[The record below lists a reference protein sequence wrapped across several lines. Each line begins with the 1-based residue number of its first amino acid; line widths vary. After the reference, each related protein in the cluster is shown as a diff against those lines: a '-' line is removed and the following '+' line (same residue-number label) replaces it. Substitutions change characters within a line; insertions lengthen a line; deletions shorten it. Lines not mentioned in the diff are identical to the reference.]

1 MLCAPTNFC
10 SPFSQKNVQTC
21 HCGAPTC
28 RGFLGPKLNK
38 PARLSRSASAEE
50 DEQQGRPKQKKRSRS
65 NDLLKRASASL
76 QNLLGP
82 SEDVGSSGSTS
93 RKRKSTGTM
102 SNELEVSKKRR
113 RNTDSNA
120 MMLLRDV
127 ASDNKRI
134 FSTSTGGS
142 TLVEGSGSVSSKDV
156 QAADDDLPTRKNTLN
171 AIRDVAKTIKR
182 NATSLR
188 ARASIRR
195 ATNKQ
200 KADERETED
209 AQLLDGDG
217 EEESSSNSLKRVSR
231 VPSLEKLVLDFG
243 DGAADGTEADTEK
256 ADAGMGKAAVFGET
270 ARDEEE
276 QEDDERPGTASTV
289 TGPGIV
295 RSIKGSRRVAAAK
308 RAGVTYGKKMGKS
321 MRIVT
326 NGTTRGEQ

>member
-1 MLCAPTNFC
+1 MLYVPTNVC

-28 RGFLGPKLNK
+28 RGFLGPKLTK
-38 PARLSRSASAEE
+38 PTRQSRSASAEE
-50 DEQQGRPKQKKRSRS
+50 GEQQTRPKQGKRSKS
-65 NDLLKRASASL
+65 NELLKRASASL
-76 QNLLGP
+76 QTLLAP
-82 SEDVGSSGSTS
+82 SEDVASSSSTS
-93 RKRKSTGTM
+93 RKRKSTGAIST
-102 SNELEVSKKRR
+102 ELEVNKKRR

-127 ASDNKRI
+127 ASDDKRI
-134 FSTSTGGS
+134 SSTSTGGS
-142 TLVEGSGSVSSKDV
+142 TLVEGSGLGRSKDV
-156 QAADDDLPTRKNTLN
+156 QADDELPTRKTTIDT
-171 AIRDVAKTIKR
+171 IRDVAKTIKR

-195 ATNKQ
+195 AANKQ
-200 KADERETED
+200 KAEEQEAEDE
-209 AQLLDGDG
+209 QLVPEDG
-217 EEESSSNSLKRVSR
+217 EEGSGSSLKRVSR

-243 DGAADGTEADTEK
+243 DGAEEGVEAETEET
-256 ADAGMGKAAVFGET
+256 DAGMGKAAVFGKT
-270 ARDEEE
+270 AQEEEE
-276 QEDDERPGTASTV
+276 QGEDERPGTASTV

>member
-1 MLCAPTNFC
+1 
-10 SPFSQKNVQTC
+10 
-21 HCGAPTC
+21 
-28 RGFLGPKLNK
+28 
-38 PARLSRSASAEE
+38 
-50 DEQQGRPKQKKRSRS
+50 
-65 NDLLKRASASL
+65 
-76 QNLLGP
+76 
-82 SEDVGSSGSTS
+82 
-93 RKRKSTGTM
+93 
-102 SNELEVSKKRR
+102 
-113 RNTDSNA
+113 